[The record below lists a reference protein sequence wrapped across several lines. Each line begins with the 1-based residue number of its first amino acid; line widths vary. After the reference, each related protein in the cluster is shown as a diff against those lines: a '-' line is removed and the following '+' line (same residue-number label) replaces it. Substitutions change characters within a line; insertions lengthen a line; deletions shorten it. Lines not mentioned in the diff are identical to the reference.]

1 VLFAGVTPDGTNNWK
16 LSAYCNGAEKN
27 QVAIDWTSHSSDDTA
42 KPQNEAISKA
52 SGLTPPM
59 WL

>member
-1 VLFAGVTPDGTNNWK
+1 VTA
-16 LSAYCNGAEKN
+16 L
-27 QVAIDWTSHSSDDTA
+27 WTSHDIDDIA
-42 KPQNEAISKA
+42 KPQNEAASKA